1 MKYISKFS
9 WLFVGVLFIFSG
21 LIKIN
26 DPVGTAIK
34 LEEYFEVFSADISP
48 IFKSL
53 EPYALFLSIFLSAAE
68 IVLGVALLV
77 RWKLKSILVALLLM
91 IVFFTFLT
99 FYSAYFNKVTDC
111 GCFGDAI
118 KLTPWE
124 SFTKD
129 IVLLVMILILLF
141 TQQYLKPLVS
151 ASSGTIITIIT
162 AALSIMVGWY
172 AYEHLPYID
181 FRAYKVGNNIPALM
195 NPSAPLRYKY
205 IMTKDG
211 QEQEFEQY
219 PTDQSYTF
227 KEMVAINPEDGPKI
241 TDFNVWNDEGDYTQE
256 VLTGKKLLILV
267 QSAAK
272 ANQEDFADINK
283 LVKAAEKQGIA
294 PMAVTSSS
302 SQEFEQFRH
311 EVNLAAPYYYGD
323 GTVLKTIM
331 RSNPGILL
339 LQDGTVK
346 GKWHHND
353 TPYIE
358 EVQELLVQEEEQ
370 QQTEALNN

>member
-1 MKYISKFS
+1 MKYISKFC

-34 LEEYFEVFSADISP
+34 LEEYFEVFATDISP
-48 IFKSL
+48 VFKSF
-53 EPYALFLSIFLSAAE
+53 EPYSLFLSIFLSAAE

-77 RWKLKSILVALLLM
+77 RWQLKGIVWALLLM

-99 FYSAYFNKVTDC
+99 FYSAFYNKVTDC

-129 IVLLVMILILLF
+129 VVLLVMILVLLF
-141 TQQYLKPLVS
+141 TQQYLKPLMRP
-151 ASSGTIITIIT
+151 ASGVVITIIT
-162 AALSIMVGWY
+162 AAIAIMVGWY

-195 NPSAPLRYKY
+195 QPSAPLRYKY
-205 IMTKDG
+205 IMAKNG
-211 QEQEFEQY
+211 QQEEFEEY

-241 TDFNVWNDEGDYTQE
+241 TDFNVWNDTADFTQE
-256 VLTGKKLLILV
+256 VLKGKKLLILV
-267 QSAAK
+267 QNAAK
-272 ANQEDFADINK
+272 AETDNFDKINK
-283 LVKAAEKQGIA
+283 LVKAAERQGIT
-294 PMAVTSSS
+294 PMVITSSS
-302 SQEFEQFRH
+302 GQEFEAFRH

-323 GTVLKTIM
+323 GTVLKTIL
-331 RSNPGILL
+331 RSNPGLLL

-353 TPYIE
+353 TPEIE
-358 EVQELLVQEEEQ
+358 EVASLLD
-370 QQTEALNN
+370 NR

>member
-1 MKYISKFS
+1 MKYLSKFC

-34 LEEYFEVFSADISP
+34 LEEYFEVFSTDIAP
-48 IFKSL
+48 FFKAL
-53 EPYALFLSIFLSAAE
+53 EPYSLFLSIFLSAAE

-77 RWKLKSILVALLLM
+77 RWKLKEVLIALLAM

-124 SFTKD
+124 SFIKD
-129 IVLLVMILILLF
+129 IVLLVMIVILLL
-141 TQQYLKPLVS
+141 TQRYLKPFTKPAVG
-151 ASSGTIITIIT
+151 ATIT
-162 AALSIMVGWY
+162 AITAIIAIGVGWY

-181 FRAYKVGNNIPALM
+181 FRAYKEGNNIPALM
-195 NPSAPLRYKY
+195 KPSAPLRYKY

-211 QEQEFEQY
+211 QEQEFEEY
-219 PTDQSYTF
+219 PMDPAYTY
-227 KEMVAINPEDGPKI
+227 KEMIAINPEDGPKI
-241 TDFNVWNDEGDYTQE
+241 TDFNVWNDQGDFTQE
-256 VLTGKKLLILV
+256 ILSGKKLLVLV
-267 QSAAK
+267 QNVGK
-272 ANQEDFADINK
+272 ADRSNMAEISK
-283 LVKAAEKQGIA
+283 LVKAAEQAGITA
-294 PMAVTSSS
+294 FAITSSS
-302 SQEFEQFRH
+302 GQDFEVFRH
-311 EVNLAAPYYYGD
+311 EENLAVPYFFGD

-331 RSNPGILL
+331 RSNPGVLL

-353 TPYIE
+353 TPNIE
-358 EVQELLVQEEEQ
+358 TIKNLL
-370 QQTEALNN
+370 AD

>member
-1 MKYISKFS
+1 MKYLSKFC

-34 LEEYFEVFSADISP
+34 LEEYFEVFSTDISP
-48 IFKSL
+48 IFKSF
-53 EPYALFLSIFLSAAE
+53 EPYSLFLSIFLSAAE

-77 RWKLKSILVALLLM
+77 RWQLKAVIWALLLM

-129 IVLLVMILILLF
+129 VVLLIMILVLLF
-141 TQQYLKPLVS
+141 TQEYLRPIMRP
-151 ASSGTIITIIT
+151 ASGAVITIIT
-162 AALSIMVGWY
+162 AAISIMVGWY

-181 FRAYKVGNNIPALM
+181 FRAYKTGNNIPALM
-195 NPSAPLRYKY
+195 QPSAPLRYKY

-211 QEQEFEQY
+211 QQEEFEEY
-219 PTDQSYTF
+219 PTDTSYTF

-241 TDFNVWNDEGDYTQE
+241 TDFNVWTDTADFTQE

-267 QSAAK
+267 QSVDK
-272 ANQEDFADINK
+272 AERANFDDINK
-283 LVKAAEKQGIA
+283 LVKAAEQQGIT
-294 PMAVTSSS
+294 PMVITSSS
-302 SQEFEQFRH
+302 GPDFEAFRH

-323 GTVLKTIM
+323 GTVLKTIL
-331 RSNPGILL
+331 RSNPGILV

-353 TPYIE
+353 TPDIE
-358 EVQELLVQEEEQ
+358 EVKALVVVQ
-370 QQTEALNN
+370 

>member
-1 MKYISKFS
+1 MKYISKFC

-34 LEEYFEVFSADISP
+34 LEEYFEVFSVDIAP
-48 IFKSL
+48 FFKSL
-53 EPYALFLSIFLSAAE
+53 EPFALFFSIFLSALE
-68 IVLGVALLV
+68 IVLGVALLI
-77 RWKLKSILVALLLM
+77 RWKLKEVLVALLVM

-129 IVLLVMILILLF
+129 IVLLIMILVLLF
-141 TQQYLKPLVS
+141 TRKYLEPLVRPTVG
-151 ASSGTIITIIT
+151 ATVT
-162 AALSIMVGWY
+162 ALTAILSVGIGWY
-172 AYEHLPYID
+172 AYEHLPYVD
-181 FRAYKVGNNIPALM
+181 FRAYKVGNNIPSLM
-195 NPSAPLRYKY
+195 QASAPLRYKY
-205 IMTKDG
+205 IMTKNG
-211 QEQEFEQY
+211 EEQEFEEY

-227 KEMVAINPEDGPKI
+227 KQMVAINPEDGPKI
-241 TDFNVWNDEGDYTQE
+241 TDFNVWNDQGDFTQE
-256 VLTGKKLLILV
+256 VLSGKKLIIIV
-267 QSAAK
+267 HNVAK
-272 ANQEDFADINK
+272 ADKDNLDDINE
-283 LVKAAEKQGIA
+283 LVKAAEKQGIT
-294 PMAVTSSS
+294 PLVVTSSS
-302 SQEFEQFRH
+302 GQDFEVFRH
-311 EVNLAAPYYYGD
+311 EANLAVPYFYGD
-323 GTVLKTIM
+323 GTVLKTII

-353 TPYIE
+353 TPEID
-358 EVQELLVQEEEQ
+358 EVQELL
-370 QQTEALNN
+370 AG